1 MPRKKQEMKEEKTT
15 FEFEELKKTLDG
27 YKKEKK
33 EKRKRKAVFI
43 ERLLAFLID
52 TAIVSIVCSMIALP
66 FINSNNLTELQDE
79 QNKIMTEVQE
89 IYSDSNL
96 KRDEVVDKVM
106 SKTNDLGTVM
116 YELSRAEGVAS
127 LIIIIAE
134 LLYFVVFQLYNNG
147 QTLGKKL
154 LKIRVVSTNDN
165 QLTSNQ
171 LLFRA
176 FIINSILYNIIE
188 FAFMIFA
195 NKYVYLPTVLVFN
208 FIQNILILICG
219 FMVMFRKDGKGLH
232 DVICKTEVIKE

>member
-208 FIQNILILICG
+208 FIKNILILICG

>member
-1 MPRKKQEMKEEKTT
+1 MPRKKQEKSEEKEI
-15 FEFEELKKTLDG
+15 FEFEELKKKLDG

-33 EKRKRKAVFI
+33 DKRKRKAVFI

-66 FINSNNLTELQDE
+66 FINSDDLRDLQDE
-79 QNKIMTEVQE
+79 QNKIMNEVQE
-89 IYSDSNL
+89 IYSDGNL
-96 KRDEVVDKVM
+96 KRSDAVENLM

-127 LIIIIAE
+127 LVIIIAE

-154 LKIRVVSTNDN
+154 LRIRVVPTNDK

-195 NKYVYLPTVLVFN
+195 NKYIYLPSIMIFN
-208 FIQNILILICG
+208 LIQNILLIICG
-219 FMVMFRKDGKGLH
+219 FMVMFRNDGKGLH
-232 DVICKTEVIKE
+232 DIICRTEVIKE